1 MRRESTTVE
10 LFILY
15 ELIKKMKIRNQSYTI
30 NKETNEKKT
39 EEEIK
44 ISKTHSKSIYDTLV
58 NKVTSTLSYPSSSQ
72 VSRFLFALLNS

>member
-10 LFILY
+10 PFILY

-39 EEEIK
+39 EEIK

>member
-10 LFILY
+10 PFILY